1 MQVSGYASM
10 PISPFPTQ
18 NVPVS
23 SGVVL
28 GSSGPGILY
37 KGGGGPDVHSQTS
50 SADGSS
56 GSENRRA

>member
-1 MQVSGYASM
+1 M